1 MARFLIVDDD
11 PAVSEMFGRMLQGS
25 GYEVDAAHSA
35 EAGLTSIAARPP
47 DAVILDIRMPLVSG
61 VDFLRRLRAGSAPAV
76 PVGVITGD
84 YFLKDDTLAEIEG
97 LGAVVRYK
105 PLAMTELLE
114 LAGQLVAGRSSQVNG

>member
-35 EAGLTSIAARPP
+35 EDGLTRIAARPP

-61 VDFLRRLRAGSAPAV
+61 VDFLRRLRAGSGPSV

-84 YFLKDDTLAEIEG
+84 YFLRDDTLAEIAG
-97 LGAVVRYK
+97 LGALVRYK
-105 PLAMTELLE
+105 PLAMTDLLE
-114 LAGQLVAGRSSQVNG
+114 LAGQLIARRASEAAR